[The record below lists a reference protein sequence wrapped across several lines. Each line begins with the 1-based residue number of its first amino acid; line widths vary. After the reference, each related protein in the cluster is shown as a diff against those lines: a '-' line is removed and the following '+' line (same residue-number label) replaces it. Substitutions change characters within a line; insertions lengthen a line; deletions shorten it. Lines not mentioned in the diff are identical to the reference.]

1 VATEEEKNM
10 KRFTLL
16 RRRMLIPLALIGTL
30 AAMVAV
36 FVPSASA
43 ATAPCNSPSTTPAPG
58 SKVNGGL
65 VVNGTCI
72 LINVTVNG
80 GITVDVTGH
89 LSFQGGSVNGGVT
102 VNGGELDLNA
112 TTNGAGVPTGTT
124 ATINGGINFNAG
136 TGLPFADA
144 DIRTATIHGG
154 IDFTG
159 ALPFSAPSFCG
170 NDISGSVNFHD
181 LSTGGQ
187 ITFGDPRLGC
197 AANTIHGSLFLTN
210 VTFQPE
216 VEGNTIS
223 GSVFVNATSTE
234 LVGNTIGGNVN
245 CSNGAVIL
253 PGEAGDGVANA
264 CS

>member
-1 VATEEEKNM
+1 M
-10 KRFTLL
+10 KK
-16 RRRMLIPLALIGTL
+16 PL
-30 AAMVAV
+30 M
-36 FVPSASA
+36 ASA
-43 ATAPCNSPSTTPAPG
+43 VVVFAAAIIGVLTPGAVAGNGQTKCGSVPAPAAG
-58 SKVNGGL
+58 STVKGGL
-65 VVNGTCI
+65 EVDGTCT

-89 LSFQGGSVNGGVT
+89 LSFQGGSVNGGIT
-102 VNGGELDLNA
+102 VNGGELDVNA
-112 TTNGAGVPTGTT
+112 TTNGSGAPTGTT

-144 DIRTATIHGG
+144 DIRTATINGG

-159 ALPFSAPSFCG
+159 ALPFSAPAFCG
-170 NDISGSVNFHD
+170 NDISGAVNFHD
-181 LSTGGQ
+181 ISSPYQ

-197 AANTIHGSLFLTN
+197 QANTIHGSLFLTN

-216 VEGNTIS
+216 VEGNTIT

-234 LVGNTIGGNVN
+234 LAGNTIGGNVN

-253 PGEAGDGVANA
+253 PNEAGDGPTNA
-264 CS
+264 CN